1 MLLIAAALLAG
12 AVNDP
17 AAVAQPVAEPTKAA
31 ERKIC
36 RREGSTST
44 RLQGKRVCMT
54 RAQWEAQ
61 ARANGEQL
69 GAQMSRSRSG
79 MGGRN

>member
-1 MLLIAAALLAG
+1 MLLIAAALLASTI
-12 AVNDP
+12 NDP
-17 AAVAQPVAEPTKAA
+17 AASAQPTAEPTNAA

-36 RREGSTST
+36 RREGSTSS
-44 RLQGKRVCMT
+44 RLQSKRVCMT

-61 ARANGEQL
+61 ARASGDQL
-69 GAQMSRSRSG
+69 GAERSRSRSG